1 MTKHQQRGNKVMKE
15 YESPKLV
22 TYGRIADN
30 TFITPHGQLK
40 GCLEHCHLD
49 NFGEPSAL
57 SGS

>member
-1 MTKHQQRGNKVMKE
+1 MKE